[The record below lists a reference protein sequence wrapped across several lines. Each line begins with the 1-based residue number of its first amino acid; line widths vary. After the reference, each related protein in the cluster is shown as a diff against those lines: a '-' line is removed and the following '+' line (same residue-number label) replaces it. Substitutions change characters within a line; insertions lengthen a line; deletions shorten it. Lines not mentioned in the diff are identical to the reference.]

1 MIDKIKYRYN
11 TYDDK
16 YVIYRG
22 RCVVMNY
29 YLIGG
34 TNMKITKLEIEKL
47 HEEYDYSIR
56 FDEKLTF
63 LYGANGAGKTT
74 ILNILASIVTGKLY
88 NLAEYEFDKIIL
100 YYRKASIKKG
110 KSAELILK
118 RGENDELVVSLN
130 SEIYYIEEFWNI
142 REKLNRK
149 SENDSIE
156 RTFSE
161 IYPFSKVIKE
171 IFNYAYLPLNRYGM
185 SIDDE
190 HEMYY
195 RRRGRYMYTSK
206 NPYNTYLNE
215 SLFYITEM
223 IRDNCA
229 RISVAEN
236 GINNKFRQEVLTSSI
251 QVSPKVQV
259 NKILAEIENGTWDVI
274 VESKNAY
281 IRTLEEIGIFNN
293 EVAKQVETFFEEFR
307 QEYEEHQSKK
317 INNSNGVTIN
327 LVWQYSEFLKIKNI
341 TELAKENERRKEI
354 IRTPKETFLEV
365 ITGFFKSSGSDK
377 TIKISSEGMIYF
389 ETTGRRNK
397 RKLGLTELSSGE
409 KQIIIIFASL
419 IFGLQGDKAGIYIV
433 DEPEASLHLTW
444 QSQFVETILKINSN
458 VQLIFATHS
467 PELIG
472 NYRKNAVK
480 LEKK

>member
-1 MIDKIKYRYN
+1 
-11 TYDDK
+11 
-16 YVIYRG
+16 
-22 RCVVMNY
+22 
-29 YLIGG
+29 
-34 TNMKITKLEIEKL
+34 MKITKLVIEKL
-47 HEEYDYSIR
+47 HEEYDYSIK

-63 LYGANGAGKTT
+63 LYGTNGAGKTT

-88 NLAEYEFDKIIL
+88 NLAEYEFYKIML
-100 YYRKASIKKG
+100 FYKKAITKKG
-110 KSAELILK
+110 KAEQLVFQK
-118 RGENDELVVSLN
+118 GENDELVVDLN
-130 SEIYYIEEFWNI
+130 GDTHSIEEFWNI
-142 REKLNRK
+142 RERLNRK

-156 RTFSE
+156 GTFVE
-161 IYPFSKVIKE
+161 LYPFAKE
-171 IFNYAYLPLNRYGM
+171 IKDLFNYAYLPLNRYGM

-195 RRRGRYMYTSK
+195 RRRSRFMYASK

-215 SLFYITEM
+215 SLQYIAEM
-223 IRDNCA
+223 VRDNCA

-251 QVSPKVQV
+251 QVSPKVQLS
-259 NKILAEIENGTWDVI
+259 KILKEIENGKWDVI

-281 IRTLEEIGIFNN
+281 TKTLEEIGIFNDA
-293 EVAKQVETFFEEFR
+293 VAKQVETFFEEFR
-307 QEYEEHQSKK
+307 QEYEGHQNKEK
-317 INNSNGVTIN
+317 NNGGVSIN

-341 TELAKENERRKEI
+341 TELAKENEHRKEI
-354 IRTPKETFLEV
+354 IRKPRETFLEV
-365 ITGFFKSSGSDK
+365 ITSFFNSSGSDK
-377 TIKISSEGMIYF
+377 VIKISNEGMIYF
-389 ETTGRRNK
+389 ETKGRKNK
-397 RKLGLTELSSGE
+397 RRLSLTELSSGE

-419 IFGLQGDKAGIYIV
+419 IFGLQGDKTGIYIV

>member
-1 MIDKIKYRYN
+1 
-11 TYDDK
+11 
-16 YVIYRG
+16 
-22 RCVVMNY
+22 MNLN
-29 YLIGG
+29 LIGG
-34 TNMKITKLEIEKL
+34 INMKIIKLEIKNL
-47 HEEYDYSIR
+47 HEEYDYSIK

-100 YYRKASIKKG
+100 YYRKVSNKKG
-110 KSAELILK
+110 KVEELVLQ
-118 RGENDELVVSLN
+118 RDENDKLIVSLDN
-130 SEIYYIEEFWNI
+130 ENYCIEDFWNI

-149 SENDSIE
+149 SENDSVE
-156 RTFSE
+156 RTFAE
-161 IYPFSKVIKE
+161 LYPFSKHIKE

-195 RRRGRYMYTSK
+195 RRRGRFMYTSK

-215 SLFYITEM
+215 SLFYIAEM

-251 QVSPKVQV
+251 QVSPKVQL
-259 NKILAEIENGTWDVI
+259 NKILKEIENGNWDVI
-274 VESKNAY
+274 VESQNAY
-281 IRTLEEIGIFNN
+281 IKTLEEIGIFNN
-293 EVAKQVETFFEEFR
+293 EVAKQVDTFFEEFR
-307 QEYEEHQSKK
+307 QEYEEHQNKEK
-317 INNSNGVTIN
+317 DNKGVTIN

-341 TELAKENERRKEI
+341 TELAKENEHRKEI
-354 IRTPKETFLEV
+354 IRKPKETFLEV

-377 TIKISSEGMIYF
+377 AIKISNEGMIYF
-389 ETTGRRNK
+389 ETIGRRNK
-397 RKLGLTELSSGE
+397 RRLGLTELSSGE

-419 IFGLQGDKAGIYIV
+419 IFGLQGDKTGIYIV

-444 QSQFVETILKINSN
+444 QSEFVETILKINSN

-480 LEKK
+480 LEKR

>member
-1 MIDKIKYRYN
+1 MIL
-11 TYDDK
+11 
-16 YVIYRG
+16 
-22 RCVVMNY
+22 

-34 TNMKITKLEIEKL
+34 IKMKITKLEIKKL
-47 HEEYDYSIR
+47 HEEYDYSIK
-56 FDEKLTF
+56 FDENLTF

-100 YYRKASIKKG
+100 YYRKASAQKG
-110 KSAELILK
+110 KVAELILQ
-118 RGENDELVVSLN
+118 RGENDELAVSLDN
-130 SEIYYIEEFWNI
+130 EIYYIEEFWNI

-149 SENDSIE
+149 SETDSVE
-156 RTFSE
+156 RIFAE
-161 IYPFSKVIKE
+161 LYPFSKLIKE

-195 RRRGRYMYTSK
+195 RRRGRYMYTNK

-215 SLFYITEM
+215 SLFYIAEM
-223 IRDNCA
+223 VRDNCA
-229 RISVAEN
+229 RINVAEN

-259 NKILAEIENGTWDVI
+259 NKILEEIENGNWDAI

-281 IRTLEEIGIFNN
+281 IKTLEEIGIFDSAV
-293 EVAKQVETFFEEFR
+293 EKQVETFFEEFR
-307 QEYEEHQSKK
+307 QEYEEHQNKK
-317 INNSNGVTIN
+317 VNHNGVTIN

-341 TELAKENERRKEI
+341 TELAKENEHRKEF
-354 IRTPKETFLEV
+354 IRKPRETFLEV
-365 ITGFFKSSGSDK
+365 ITSFFRSSGSDK
-377 TIKISSEGMIYF
+377 VIKISSEGMIYF
-389 ETTGRRNK
+389 ETKGRRNK
-397 RKLGLTELSSGE
+397 RRLSLTELSSGE